1 MNSDYKCAELVLV
14 VLLSTSFR
22 LAWLKL
28 QLSLFRKWQN
38 DYVTECGNESSF
50 KKKNNKVHLHSRSM
64 HNSNMRL

>member
-1 MNSDYKCAELVLV
+1 MNSDYKCAELALV

-38 DYVTECGNESSF
+38 DYVTECGNESSL
-50 KKKNNKVHLHSRSM
+50 KKKKSPLTFKVYA
-64 HNSNMRL
+64 